1 MTAFDEPEGAASE
14 AGGESAPQSLT
25 DKAYAALEERI
36 VTLVLAPGAILS
48 ESALA
53 ASLGIGR
60 TPIREALQRLA
71 REGLVM
77 IMPRRG
83 VMVSEINVRDQLE
96 ALKVRRVLECLMAD
110 LAAKRA
116 SAVERVRFAAIAE
129 AMHAAGDA
137 EDDVGFMRLDR
148 EMNLLIARSCRNRYA
163 LRAMGLLHGLSR
175 RFWYVHYK
183 QVLDLPLCARLH
195 ADEASAIAAGD
206 AAAAL
211 TATNALLDYIETF
224 TRAALDAPMRHD

>member
-1 MTAFDEPEGAASE
+1 MDQSE
-14 AGGESAPQSLT
+14 TGLAGSGGRETPMSLT
-25 DKAYAALEERI
+25 DKAYQALEERI
-36 VTLVLAPGAILS
+36 VTLALAPGAVLS

-71 REGLVM
+71 REGLVL

-96 ALKVRRVLECLMAD
+96 ALKVRRVLECLMAE
-110 LAAKRA
+110 LAATRA
-116 SAVERVRFAAIAE
+116 TAEARNRFAEIATE
-129 AMHAAGDA
+129 MRDTADRA
-137 EDDVGFMRLDR
+137 DDVGFMRLDR
-148 EMNLLIARSCRNRYA
+148 EFNLLLAHSCHNRYA
-163 LRAMGLLHGLSR
+163 QRAMGLLQGLSR

-195 ADEASAIAAGD
+195 ADEASAIAQGD
-206 AAAAL
+206 PAAAL
-211 TATNALLDYIETF
+211 AATNALLDYTETF
-224 TRAALDAPMRHD
+224 TRAALDAAMPHG

>member
-1 MTAFDEPEGAASE
+1 MDQPETTRQSPGDQ
-14 AGGESAPQSLT
+14 GAPQSLT

-36 VTLVLAPGAILS
+36 VTLVLAPGSVLS

-71 REGLVM
+71 RESLVV

-96 ALKVRRVLECLMAD
+96 ALKVRRVLECLMAE
-110 LAAKRA
+110 LAAGRA
-116 SAVERVRFAAIAE
+116 SAAERTRFAEISAAMRIA
-129 AMHAAGDA
+129 ADQA
-137 EDDVGFMRLDR
+137 DDVGFMRLDR
-148 EMNLLIARSCRNRYA
+148 ELNLLIAESCHNRYA
-163 LRAMGLLHGLSR
+163 RRAMGLLQGLVR

-195 ADEASAIAAGD
+195 ANQASAIAEGNPEIARK
-206 AAAAL
+206 
-211 TATNALLDYIETF
+211 ATVALLDYTETF
-224 TRAALDAPMRHD
+224 TRAALDSPY

>member
-1 MTAFDEPEGAASE
+1 MDT
-14 AGGESAPQSLT
+14 ESNQAAPQSLT
-25 DKAYAALEERI
+25 DRAYAALEERI
-36 VTLVLAPGAILS
+36 VTLVLAPGSVLS

-71 REGLVM
+71 RESLVV

-96 ALKVRRVLECLMAD
+96 VLKVRRVLECLMAE
-110 LAAKRA
+110 LAASRA
-116 SAVERVRFAAIAE
+116 SPAERTRLAEIAASMRIA
-129 AMHAAGDA
+129 ADQD
-137 EDDVGFMRLDR
+137 DDVGFMRLDR
-148 EMNLLIARSCRNRYA
+148 ELNLLIAQSCHNRYA
-163 LRAMGLLHGLSR
+163 RRAMGLLQGLIR

-183 QVLDLPLCARLH
+183 EVLDLPLCARLH

-206 AAAAL
+206 PQ
-211 TATNALLDYIETF
+211 TARQATIALLDYTETF
-224 TRAALDAPMRHD
+224 TRAALDSPY

>member
-1 MTAFDEPEGAASE
+1 MDT
-14 AGGESAPQSLT
+14 ESNQAAPQSLT
-25 DKAYAALEERI
+25 DRAYAALEERI
-36 VTLVLAPGAILS
+36 VTLVLAPGSVLS

-71 REGLVM
+71 RESLVV

-96 ALKVRRVLECLMAD
+96 VLKVRRVLECLMAE
-110 LAAKRA
+110 LAASRA
-116 SAVERVRFAAIAE
+116 SPAERTRLAEIAASMRIA
-129 AMHAAGDA
+129 ADQD
-137 EDDVGFMRLDR
+137 DDVGFMRLDR
-148 EMNLLIARSCRNRYA
+148 ELNLLIAQSCHNRYA
-163 LRAMGLLHGLSR
+163 RRAMGLLQGLIR

-183 QVLDLPLCARLH
+183 EVLDLPLCARLH

-206 AAAAL
+206 PE
-211 TATNALLDYIETF
+211 TARQATIALLDYTETF
-224 TRAALDAPMRHD
+224 TRAALDSPY